1 MRLALKASNESGM
14 MIVQVVI
21 ISAVLLGVLLAG
33 FQAVQSTIKVSN
45 TTASSAAFKD
55 LVLSIEQSLAS
66 TANCVNRIL
75 IVTGSG
81 TTIVKG
87 KNLSAITKVDGVEVS
102 VMAPMGNGGGLSPLA
117 AKEVGATTKRAAEF
131 KITEVKIRN
140 VKPRSW
146 GVAGA
151 PGFPGNGFAV
161 GIGKVEAELS
171 IVAERRSNFLGAKT
185 LRAQVPLLFGVNVP
199 NSTVSFCTV
208 QSSYSTELGPPDNK
222 LPSNLPPGWI
232 RKSALECIDRGGAVV
247 REKTDP
253 TWSVCR
259 FRTSSFLACS
269 STDRSKNKNFPGWY
283 CMHGLIIEDV
293 NTGAGYSDAY

>member
-1 MRLALKASNESGM
+1 MRLALKASDESGM

-33 FQAVQSTIKVSN
+33 FQAVQSTIKVAN

-55 LVLSIEQSLAS
+55 LVLAIQQSLAS
-66 TANCVNRIL
+66 TTNCATRITL
-75 IVTGSG
+75 NGAMVR
-81 TTIVKG
+81 G
-87 KNLSAITKVDGVEVS
+87 KTLSAITNVNGVEAT
-102 VMAPMGNGGGLSPLA
+102 VMAPLGNGGALSALA
-117 AKEVGATTKRAAEF
+117 VKEVSATTKRAAEF

-140 VKPRSW
+140 IKPRSW
-146 GVAGA
+146 GVAGI
-151 PGFPGNGFAV
+151 GFPGKGAAV

-185 LRAQVPLLFGVNVP
+185 LRAQVPLLFGVNVS

-208 QSSYSTELGPPDNK
+208 QSSYSTELGPPDNR
-222 LPSNLPPGWI
+222 LPSNLFVVAPGWV
-232 RKSALECIDRGGAVV
+232 RKSALECIDRGGAVIL
-247 REKTDP
+247 EKTDP

-259 FRTSSFLACS
+259 LRTSSFLAC
-269 STDRSKNKNFPGWY
+269 KAGEANKNFPGWY
-283 CMHGLIIEDV
+283 CMHTLIIEDA